1 MIPGTVM
8 TESDVEPVTAIGSA
22 VTERVIIPGG
32 HYAEPMIHRSLR
44 IGAGESPARRDD
56 LNDELLYVMAGAGT
70 IAIGVDGH
78 EESIEVRQGDAVQIH
93 SGESSRV
100 VVAEGELH
108 LLSFLVPA
116 PVTPWSAQLARPVD
130 RVIHVAH
137 LGEQHSQAATAD
149 RQFEVLFDRNRG
161 SRGATMFVGFI
172 PTSGA
177 PEHYHL
183 YDEICVIVRGSGFLH
198 ALGRTQPIEPGSAF
212 HVAPRL
218 LHAIEN
224 PNSDDVW
231 ILGVFRPEGSAA
243 SAFYPDGRP
252 APTNE
257 D

>member
-1 MIPGTVM
+1 MMPGTVM
-8 TESDVEPVTAIGSA
+8 TESDVEALKVPGDTA
-22 VTERVIIPGG
+22 VERRMIPSG
-32 HYAEPMIHRSLR
+32 HYAEPMVHRSLR
-44 IGAGESPARRDD
+44 FALGESQPRRDH
-56 LNDELLYVMAGAGT
+56 LNDELLYVMAGDAT
-70 IAIGVDGH
+70 IAIRDDGQ
-78 EESIEVRQGDAVQIH
+78 EESYAVREGDAVQIH
-93 SGESSRV
+93 AGESWNAV
-100 VVAEGELH
+100 VSEGELH

-116 PVTPWSAQLARPVD
+116 PVTPWSAQLARLVD
-130 RVIHVAH
+130 RVIHVAR
-137 LGEQHSQAATAD
+137 LGEQHSEAATAD

-183 YDEICVIVRGSGFLH
+183 YDEICVIIRGSGTLH
-198 ALGRTQPIEPGSAF
+198 ALGRTQPIESGSAF

-224 PNSDDVW
+224 PNPADIW

-243 SAFYPDGRP
+243 AAFYPDGRP